1 MDCLPPAVF
10 FRTQTANK
18 LMAKG
23 KSMLPTNSLTEFTP
37 ETVRQAAEGILA
49 ARPAYRELIT
59 FYGRIF
65 AAQEEARSRLCLEPI
80 QLTEELIRIK
90 RREHLPLIMASEM
103 VFDPQ
108 VSGDLFKEIGRVAI
122 DCGSEL
128 AEAAR
133 RLSDRVQNATALF
146 GPFLKAQES
155 VVIAGAEE
163 LGVEPKSLAFF
174 LYHSLRPSLCGCA
187 AQLAGYLDPLPSGE
201 QGYCPVC
208 GSAPAIAWIE
218 GEGQRHL
225 FCSFCWQKWPL
236 NRTLCPF
243 CGSRDQQG
251 LLYFYSDEEK
261 EYRFDACESCRKYIK
276 TVDTRVLSRRAYPPL
291 EQVASLHLDLKA
303 AESGYT
309 AGLPAHPPA

>member
-1 MDCLPPAVF
+1 
-10 FRTQTANK
+10 
-18 LMAKG
+18 MASINPDPG
-23 KSMLPTNSLTEFTP
+23 YTP
-37 ETVRQAAEGILA
+37 ETVRQAAEGIIA

-65 AAQEEARSRLCLEPI
+65 AAQEEARSRLHLEPI
-80 QLTEELIRIK
+80 QLSEELIRIK

-108 VSGDLFKEIGRVAI
+108 VSEDLCREIGRIAI
-122 DCGSEL
+122 DCGSKL
-128 AEAAR
+128 AQAAR

-146 GPFLKAQES
+146 GPFLKAQEP

-163 LGVEPKSLAFF
+163 LGIEPKSLAFF

-187 AQLAGYLDPLPSGE
+187 AQLGGYLDPSPSGE

-218 GEGQRHL
+218 GEGQRYL

-243 CGSRDQQG
+243 CGSRDQKG

-261 EYRFDACESCRKYIK
+261 EYRLDACESCRKYIK
-276 TVDTRVLSRRAYPPL
+276 TVDTRVLSRRTYPPL
-291 EQVASLHLDLKA
+291 EQIASLHLDLKA

-309 AGLPAHPPA
+309 AGLPNHPPA